1 MSSSSAAAPAVP
13 ASAPAAPDAT
23 AASSLD
29 IEVYVG
35 AYTGVTR
42 IKRLAF
48 IASASPP
55 HKADAIRMAVAE
67 VKRTNNTALYLELV
81 ALAGDDSGLARDD
94 AWVEQVDRRAAQR
107 HDKLEADLNAHKT
120 SLVKESIRMGHND
133 LGDFHYER
141 GDFNTALKCYVRT
154 RDYCTTSKHILAMCQ
169 NVIRAS
175 IQMGNFTHVA
185 NYITKAESTPDS
197 SDPALVA
204 QLRVAAGLAF
214 LESKKYKLAA
224 RKFLSVA
231 AELGSGYSDVASSQ
245 DVALYGGLCALASFD
260 RAELKSK
267 VIESPTF
274 RTFLELY
281 PQVRSPAGRRP
292 PKRRLRSTRVRL
304 STATAP
310 PPSLR
315 GDPPQVRE
323 AVNDFYHSR
332 YSTCLA
338 SLHKLRPD
346 LSLDLHLHDHASQLY
361 EDIRSR
367 ALVQYFSPFVTVD
380 MRLMAS
386 AFGATVEALEKELAG
401 LITSKQIHARIDS
414 QNKVAARRRAA
425 PWCVWVGGC
434 VRVCVRLCVCCC
446 CCGGGGGGIC
456 VRGVCADAV
465 WRVGLGLRE
474 GSRGA
479 LRRVGVARRGA
490 PGLGAGETRRPVL
503 AMCLDPRRCC
513 MRATP
518 TSARPPS
525 RRRSRW
531 GTTICAT

>member
-310 PPSLR
+310 PP
-315 GDPPQVRE
+315 
-323 AVNDFYHSR
+323 
-332 YSTCLA
+332 
-338 SLHKLRPD
+338 
-346 LSLDLHLHDHASQLY
+346 LS
-361 EDIRSR
+361 
-367 ALVQYFSPFVTVD
+367 V
-380 MRLMAS
+380 
-386 AFGATVEALEKELAG
+386 AT
-401 LITSKQIHARIDS
+401 
-414 QNKVAARRRAA
+414 RRR
-425 PWCVWVGGC
+425 
-434 VRVCVRLCVCCC
+434 
-446 CCGGGGGGIC
+446 
-456 VRGVCADAV
+456 CAK
-465 WRVGLGLRE
+465 
-474 GSRGA
+474 
-479 LRRVGVARRGA
+479 
-490 PGLGAGETRRPVL
+490 P
-503 AMCLDPRRCC
+503 
-513 MRATP
+513 
-518 TSARPPS
+518 
-525 RRRSRW
+525 
-531 GTTICAT
+531 